1 MSSVSRWRKLRL
13 LGASIGPGIF
23 MIGYIIGT
31 GSVTSMSAAGA
42 EFGMSLVWTLI
53 FASLFN
59 HIMIVALSRLTML
72 SGETTLHSFR
82 KGFGAPITL
91 FMIFGMAATQ
101 LGSIVGVMAIVA
113 DVIRQWTDQVLNAPV
128 PPLTSAV
135 VITILLV
142 GLFWVGRHRFFMR
155 VLAGLVT
162 VMGGAF
168 VFTALKVAPP
178 VETMVAGFVPR
189 IPVGENPELLIAG
202 MIGTTMASVVLVTR
216 AILVQEKGWTM
227 ADYHEVVGDSAIA
240 NTLLFFL
247 NAAIMAC
254 AAGTLFLEGTLVVEA
269 IDMVKSLEPLAGR
282 VAVAGFSI
290 GIVAAGMSSLF
301 PNYLLGPWIAADFS
315 GAKRDMAKPVYRA
328 MVVGAALFGLIVPV
342 FGGRPVPLMIAS
354 QAVSPLVMPLLA
366 VFVWILIN
374 RSSVVGDQK
383 PSKMMNYALG
393 VTVVFTMYALFLSV
407 TGLYAEYSDMLF

>member
-1 MSSVSRWRKLRL
+1 MSTVTPWRRLRL
-13 LGASIGPGIF
+13 LAASIGPGIF

-31 GSVTSMSAAGA
+31 GSVTSMSSAGA

-53 FASLFN
+53 FASMFN

-101 LGSIVGVMAIVA
+101 LGSIIGVMAIVA
-113 DVIRQWTDQVLNAPV
+113 DVIRQWSSQILGAPV
-128 PPLTSAV
+128 PQLTSAV
-135 VITILLV
+135 VITAILL
-142 GLFWVGRHRFFMR
+142 GLFWVGRHKFFLR

-162 VMGGAF
+162 LMGGAF
-168 VFTALKVAPP
+168 VFTAMKVAPGA
-178 VETMVAGFVPR
+178 ETMVSGLVPSIPAGD
-189 IPVGENPELLIAG
+189 NPELLIAG

-216 AILVQEKGWTM
+216 AVLVQEKGWTM
-227 ADYHEVVGDSAIA
+227 ADYHEVVRDSAIA

-254 AAGTLFLEGTLVVEA
+254 AAGTLFLEGTPVVEA

-282 VAVAGFSI
+282 VAVAGFSL

-315 GAKRDMAKPVYRA
+315 GTKRNMTKPIFRI
-328 MVVGAALFGLIVPV
+328 MVVGSALFGLIVPV
-342 FGGRPVPLMIAS
+342 FGGKPVPLMIAS
-354 QAVSPLVMPLLA
+354 QALSPLVMPLMA

-374 RSSVVGDQK
+374 RTSVVGDQK

-393 VTVVFTMYALFLSV
+393 VTVIFTMYALFLSV
-407 TGLYAEYSDMLF
+407 TGLYAEYF

>member
-1 MSSVSRWRKLRL
+1 
-13 LGASIGPGIF
+13 
-23 MIGYIIGT
+23 
-31 GSVTSMSAAGA
+31 
-42 EFGMSLVWTLI
+42 
-53 FASLFN
+53 
-59 HIMIVALSRLTML
+59 
-72 SGETTLHSFR
+72 
-82 KGFGAPITL
+82 
-91 FMIFGMAATQ
+91 
-101 LGSIVGVMAIVA
+101 
-113 DVIRQWTDQVLNAPV
+113 
-128 PPLTSAV
+128 
-135 VITILLV
+135 
-142 GLFWVGRHRFFMR
+142 
-155 VLAGLVT
+155 
-162 VMGGAF
+162 
-168 VFTALKVAPP
+168 
-178 VETMVAGFVPR
+178 
-189 IPVGENPELLIAG
+189 
-202 MIGTTMASVVLVTR
+202 
-216 AILVQEKGWTM
+216 LVQEKGWTM
-227 ADYHEVVGDSAIA
+227 ADYHEVVRDSAIA

-342 FGGRPVPLMIAS
+342 FGGSPVPLMIAS
-354 QAVSPLVMPLLA
+354 QAISPLVMPLLA

-393 VTVVFTMYALFLSV
+393 VTVVFTMYALSLSV
-407 TGLYAEYSDMLF
+407 TGLYAEYF